1 MCRVWGQVA
10 GQATGQ
16 ATGQAPYVLP
26 KHTTS
31 TQQASSLIEAIG
43 NNIYSV
49 KELME
54 LMGLMGLKDRENF
67 LNNHLN
73 SSIAN
78 GYIEPFILKVQ
89 SIKGRNI
96 A

>member
-1 MCRVWGQVA
+1 MFEDKLQDKLQGKPPMYSPSTQQV
-10 GQATGQ
+10 
-16 ATGQAPYVLP
+16 PDKYP
-26 KHTTS
+26 TS

-49 KELME
+49 KELM
-54 LMGLMGLKDRENF
+54 GLMGLKDRENF
-67 LNNHLN
+67 LNSHLN

-89 SIKGRNI
+89 SIQGRNI